1 MEVTNMT
8 RFAKVAA
15 PWRGL
20 SQGIAADRAI
30 DADTAPESQP
40 KSPTQ
45 ENNHADTF

>member
-15 PWRGL
+15 RWRDLRKG
-20 SQGIAADRAI
+20 I
-30 DADTAPESQP
+30 DADTALESQP
-40 KSPTQ
+40 QSPTQ